1 MKVRDV
7 DPKVAEYKAMLLKEK
22 ILDFLFTETSWYD
35 SSMIFFILKLLFN
48 ELDFTASYKVAAA
61 KLQIDDMWKILVF
74 PQLLGSKSFDLTIQ
88 MTLWQNRES
97 ARLLQIVNQ

>member
-22 ILDFLFTETSWYD
+22 ILDFLFDETSWYD

-61 KLQIDDMWKILVF
+61 KLQIEVM
-74 PQLLGSKSFDLTIQ
+74 
-88 MTLWQNRES
+88 
-97 ARLLQIVNQ
+97 